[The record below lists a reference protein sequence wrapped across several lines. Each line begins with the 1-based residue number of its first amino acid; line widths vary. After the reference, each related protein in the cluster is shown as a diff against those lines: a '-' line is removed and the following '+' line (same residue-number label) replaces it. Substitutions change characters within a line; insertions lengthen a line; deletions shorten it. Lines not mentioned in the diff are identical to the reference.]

1 MVKRNIIVRIY
12 YFYKEGFSGMTLGKT
27 LWTIILI
34 KLFVMF
40 FILKLLFFPNFLGKQ
55 RTEEKKQEY
64 VGNELINR
72 ALPLKK

>member
-64 VGNELINR
+64 VENELINR